1 MLQQGGEG
9 MKKLFLFFIFIVS
22 LIAPA
27 YCQSIYTASKSS
39 NDTFWKDSPFAK
51 QESDAITMPSR
62 MFTVKYV
69 YYYSTIIRANISNRN
84 FAGTGFEL
92 SSSGDYTTLGGMGIA
107 MEIETYKDVLFGL
120 SINTDRKVTHAEG
133 MFESSLGNET
143 YSGDYDNAN
152 INLSSIY
159 VKGRYS
165 LTKQTE
171 KNFNLYIAGKL
182 AYNLVG
188 KSGSDFST
196 LTIDSGLGVG
206 ASIGLIF
213 NDSWDIELGF
223 DSISGGIKEKVD
235 LGGGFADTVDG
246 TYQASN
252 YWTSLGYRF

>member
-1 MLQQGGEG
+1 MLLQGGEG
-9 MKKLFLFFIFIVS
+9 MKKLFIFFILIVT
-22 LIAPA
+22 LTAPT
-27 YCQSIYTASKSS
+27 YCQSIYAANKSS
-39 NDTFWKDSPFAK
+39 NDILWESPFAK
-51 QESDAITMPSR
+51 QESDATKMPSK

-69 YYYSTIIRANISNRN
+69 YYFTTSIKANISNRN

-92 SSSGDYTTLGGMGIA
+92 SSSGDYTLLGGMGIA

-120 SINTDRKVTHAEG
+120 SINTDRKVTHAEVII
-133 MFESSLGNET
+133 ESSLGGFT
-143 YSGDYDNAN
+143 SSGDYDNAN

-165 LTKQTE
+165 FTKQTE

-182 AYNLVG
+182 AYNLMG
-188 KSGSDFST
+188 KSGSDFAT
-196 LTIDSGLGVG
+196 LTIDSGFGVG
-206 ASIGLIF
+206 ASIGLIV